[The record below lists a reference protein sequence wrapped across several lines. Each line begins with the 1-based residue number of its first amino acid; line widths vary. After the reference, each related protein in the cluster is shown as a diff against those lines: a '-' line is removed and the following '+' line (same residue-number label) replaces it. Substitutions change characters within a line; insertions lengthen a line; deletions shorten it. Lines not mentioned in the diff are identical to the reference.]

1 MTSRILPF
9 MVSKP
14 YSVKMFNSNINIY
27 RIALLL
33 DNGTTVWTEAANT
46 DTMIQTHYLVPND
59 IISFPLTKWKH
70 DSSSSSLIY
79 IPVDSSKTNIKDFL
93 QYEETNNVEEQA
105 GLLWRTF
112 YYFHDPVT
120 DKNFLESWN
129 YPKEFILYLDNA
141 LKVWNVINT

>member
-1 MTSRILPF
+1 

-33 DNGTTVWTEAANT
+33 DNGTTVWTEEANT
-46 DTMIQTHYLVPND
+46 DVAIQKIHLVPND
-59 IISFPLTKWKH
+59 IVSFPLTKWKH

-79 IPVDSSKTNIKDFL
+79 IPIDPSKTNIKDFL
-93 QYEETNNVEEQA
+93 QYEETNNIEEQA

-112 YYFHDPVT
+112 YYLHEPIT

-129 YPKEFILYLDNA
+129 YPKELIPYLDNA

>member
-33 DNGTTVWTEAANT
+33 DNGTTVWTEEANT
-46 DTMIQTHYLVPND
+46 DMAIQKIHLVPND
-59 IISFPLTKWKH
+59 IVSFPLTKWKH
-70 DSSSSSLIY
+70 DSSSLIY
-79 IPVDSSKTNIKDFL
+79 IPVDPSKTNIKDFL
-93 QYEETNNVEEQA
+93 QYEETNNIEEQA

-112 YYFHDPVT
+112 YYLHEPIT

-129 YPKEFILYLDNA
+129 YPKELIPYLDNA
-141 LKVWNVINT
+141 LKVWNVINI

>member
-1 MTSRILPF
+1 MATRFIPF

-14 YSVKMFNSNINIY
+14 YSVRMFDNNINIY

-33 DNGTTVWTEAANT
+33 DNGTSVWAEDAKTNVI
-46 DTMIQTHYLVPND
+46 IQENHLIPND
-59 IISFPLTKWKH
+59 IISFPITKWQNEGE
-70 DSSSSSLIY
+70 LTY

-93 QYEETNNVEEQA
+93 QYEETQQVGTDA

-112 YYFHDPVT
+112 YYFHEPIT
-120 DKNFLESWN
+120 NKNFLESWN
-129 YPKEFILYLDNA
+129 YPKEFMPYLDNA